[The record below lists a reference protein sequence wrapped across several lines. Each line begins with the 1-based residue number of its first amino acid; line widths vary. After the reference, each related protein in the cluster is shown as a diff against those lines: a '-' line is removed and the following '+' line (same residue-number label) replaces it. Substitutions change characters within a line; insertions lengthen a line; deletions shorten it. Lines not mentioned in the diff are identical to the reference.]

1 MNSNQYGNKDE
12 KEKNRRL
19 SADEQKRLD
28 EFEVLSNSM
37 IQKGYKRVNLTVSI
51 VKANIF
57 AIILLIP
64 LFIIGDGAFIAYNE
78 DPAME
83 FGTIQLVVFIIMLF
97 VLIVV
102 HELIHGFTWSLF
114 TEHGF
119 KDIAFG
125 FMKEYMTPY
134 CYCKVPLKK
143 SHYILGAVMPF
154 LLLGMIPMII
164 GVLFN
169 QWLVLLMGIIMADSA
184 AGDLMII
191 VKLLRYTT
199 DAKDV
204 VYMDHPTQAGGVVFE
219 K

>member
-1 MNSNQYGNKDE
+1 MDANKYGNKDE
-12 KEKNRRL
+12 KEKNRKL
-19 SADEQKRLD
+19 SEDEQKRLD

-37 IQKGYKRVNLTVSI
+37 IEKGYKRINLTVSI
-51 VKANIF
+51 IKANIV
-57 AIILLIP
+57 AIVLLIP
-64 LFIIGDGAFIAYNE
+64 LFIIGGGAFIAYNK

-83 FGTIQLVVFIIMLF
+83 SGGIQFVVFIIMLF

-134 CYCKVPLKK
+134 CSCKVPLKK